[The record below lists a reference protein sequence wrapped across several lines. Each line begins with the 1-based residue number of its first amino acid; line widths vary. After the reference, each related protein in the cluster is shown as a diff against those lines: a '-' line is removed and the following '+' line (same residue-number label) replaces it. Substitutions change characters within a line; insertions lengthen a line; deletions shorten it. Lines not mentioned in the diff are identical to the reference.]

1 MQQERLM
8 LGSAF
13 WASLT
18 ERALK
23 TVAQALLSVWAVSGG
38 FDLIHAD
45 WKSALSIALGA
56 GVLSVLTS
64 FASIPVPTYV
74 PPIDIEAGKHEASG
88 E

>member
-1 MQQERLM
+1 MPIRSFVYSTLER
-8 LGSAF
+8 S
-13 WASLT
+13 
-18 ERALK
+18 LK
-23 TVAQALLSVWAVSGG
+23 TIAQALLSVWAVGGG

-56 GVLSVLTS
+56 GALSVLTS

-74 PPIDIEAGKHEASG
+74 PPVEIEAGKHEAAG